1 MHEVKHIMLQI
12 RSQLDL
18 AGLGDDVFRRK
29 LRTSSIGSDISEVML
44 ASPDGTKHILTS
56 FEHYQ
61 YPHQYFA
68 NLQRNILSYVC
79 KQLGLPEGAPL
90 QIGNNLMVC
99 ACLLYRFTLVK
110 C

>member
-12 RSQLDL
+12 RSQLDQ

-29 LRTSSIGSDISEVML
+29 LRTSSTGSVISEVML

-68 NLQRNILSYVC
+68 NLQRNILGFVR
-79 KQLGLPEGAPL
+79 KQLGLPEGTPL

-99 ACLLYRFTLVK
+99 ICSLFKFTFVW